1 MEHTWFLAS
10 FWIALAIFSALLALQ
25 FRVSAALIEIIIG
38 IFGQY
43 LATFLFG
50 KTGLNPKEGWITF
63 LAGLGA
69 IMLTFMA
76 GSELDPTSFRK
87 QWKEATFIGLLTIFV
102 PFFSC
107 SFFAHAI
114 FQWNWRAAFLAGIAL
129 SATSVAVMYTVL
141 LELGLNKTIYGKGLL
156 VACFINDLSS
166 VLLLG
171 FLFAPFGWKTG
182 VLTGIVLICAL
193 ILPKITPVFLKYYAN
208 KPSELEIKY
217 LLFFLFALGGVA
229 VWAGSEAVLP
239 AYIIGMT
246 LAGSIEQYHD
256 FIKRLRT
263 VTLGLLTPFYFIRA
277 GSFVDLTELTKSFLP
292 VFLFF
297 ILQQL
302 SKFISIFPFLVKRKK
317 VQEAA
322 YTTLLMSTGLTFNV
336 ICCLYG
342 LSHEIIS
349 PRQYSIL
356 IPVIISTAIIPTL
369 VANRFFI
376 PWHHLEKKRT

>member
-1 MEHTWFLAS
+1 ME
-10 FWIALAIFSALLALQ
+10 
-25 FRVSAALIEIIIG
+25 
-38 IFGQY
+38 
-43 LATFLFG
+43 
-50 KTGLNPKEGWITF
+50 
-63 LAGLGA
+63 
-69 IMLTFMA
+69 
-76 GSELDPTSFRK
+76 GSYIYWSTNF
-87 QWKEATFIGLLTIFV
+87 FV
-102 PFFSC
+102 PFLSC

-114 FQWNWRAAFLAGIAL
+114 FQWNWRASLLGGIAL

-141 LELGLNKTIYGKGLL
+141 LELGLNKTSYGKGLL

-182 VLTGIVLICAL
+182 VLTGTVLICAL

-217 LLFFLFALGGVA
+217 LLFFLFTLGGIA

-246 LAGSIEQYHD
+246 LAGSIEQHHD

-263 VTLGLLTPFYFIRA
+263 VTLGMLTPFYFIRA

-317 VQEAA
+317 LQEAA

-349 PRQYSIL
+349 QKQYSIL
-356 IPVIISTAIIPTL
+356 IPVIITTAIIPTL

-376 PWHHLEKKRT
+376 PWHHLKEKRT